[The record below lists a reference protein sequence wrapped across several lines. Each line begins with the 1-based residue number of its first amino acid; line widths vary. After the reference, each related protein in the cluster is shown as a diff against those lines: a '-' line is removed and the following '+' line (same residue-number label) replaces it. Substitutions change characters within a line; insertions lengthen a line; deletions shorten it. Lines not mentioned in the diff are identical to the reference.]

1 MRYESVAQILS
12 ELKRT
17 YLGAPLAILTLCEHI
32 ALSYQPTYAH
42 VRALE
47 EEGVI
52 ETLRQGRKVVCRLAP
67 APETANWL
75 ASVGYTEARKR
86 LKASRSWRE
95 VRDWATQALAS
106 EPQARAV
113 FLMPDKD
120 NLRLVLVSDAEI
132 AAAPPAKLALERLSA
147 SEFIASLADQSKAV
161 SLLIEALPL
170 AGGEWLYMR
179 LLASQEK
186 SRWEARPRAV
196 QETAPEAA
204 SSPRPAPEA
213 AAERPIRPARK
224 LFDLPGDLVD

>member
-1 MRYESVAQILS
+1 MRYESAAQILS
-12 ELKRT
+12 ELKRA

-32 ALSYQPTYAH
+32 DLSYQPTYAH

-95 VRDWATQALAS
+95 LRDWATQALALQPS
-106 EPQARAV
+106 ARAV
-113 FLMPDKD
+113 FLLPGKD
-120 NLRLVLVSDAEI
+120 NLRLVLVSDAEV
-132 AAAPPAKLALERLSA
+132 AAPPPARLALERLSA
-147 SEFIASLADQSKAV
+147 SEFIASLTDQSKAV

-186 SRWEARPRAV
+186 SRWEARPRTGH
-196 QETAPEAA
+196 ETAPEAV
-204 SSPRPAPEA
+204 SSPRPAPEVA
-213 AAERPIRPARK
+213 SERPVRLARK

>member
-12 ELKRT
+12 ELKRA

-113 FLMPDKD
+113 FLLPGKD
-120 NLRLVLVSDAEI
+120 NLRLVLVSDAEV
-132 AAAPPAKLALERLSA
+132 AAPPPAKLALERLSA
-147 SEFIASLADQSKAV
+147 SEFIASLRDQSKAV

-186 SRWEARPRAV
+186 SRWEARPRIEG
-196 QETAPEAA
+196 ETAPETV